1 MLSTS
6 LILSCQHL
14 LVNSPSL
21 DNDCLWVY
29 YENMKWLALLPE
41 IIKRIPLERLITRA
55 PDNKKRLEELQEIL
69 GTAEP
74 KKMHEEPQ
82 PEPVQERHE
91 SLGEIAEEVRS
102 STEVATGCVPCA
114 LSHFGTVSGL
124 LNEAMRFARKDGLES
139 NEVLDRINK
148 SLDELNT
155 LERVDL
161 DSEKIYAL
169 PPGEKEIAIK
179 ALNASRATRHALESL
194 TTVDELE
201 KVTADVQ
208 TIRKDIGRDWY
219 RYRLSQIPKEKLT
232 ETDLEAIG
240 GQESQG

>member
-1 MLSTS
+1 
-6 LILSCQHL
+6 
-14 LVNSPSL
+14 
-21 DNDCLWVY
+21 
-29 YENMKWLALLPE
+29 MKWLGLLPE
-41 IIKRIPLERLITRA
+41 LISRIPLEKLIPR

-69 GTAEP
+69 SSAEP
-74 KKMHEEPQ
+74 KKTHEETP
-82 PEPVQERHE
+82 PEPVGERHE
-91 SLGEIAEEVRS
+91 SLREIAEEVRG
-102 STEVATGCVPCA
+102 TGDVATGCVPCS
-114 LSHFGTVSGL
+114 LSHFGTCSGL
-124 LNEAMRFARKDGLES
+124 LNEAIRFARKDGLES

-219 RYRLSQIPKEKLT
+219 RYRLSKIPKEKLS
-232 ETDLEAIG
+232 EAELEAAS
-240 GQESQG
+240 GQEDQNVQP